1 MTLFVIGYPELST
14 ADDDWIEDI
23 RRKHDPQFELIRP
36 HFTLVFGMTDIDQ
49 HAAVDHVTGVA
60 GWFGK
65 VDFRISRVF
74 VDTANSE
81 GAAFLYLVP
90 EVGHESLYALHERL
104 NEGPL
109 AGTRNHEA
117 TFVPHIT
124 VGRLDDP
131 AEAQKQVSELN
142 QNGIDIAGT
151 VKSLTVARIDDVG
164 LEEVATV
171 PLAS

>member
-14 ADDDWIEDI
+14 ADDGWIEQI
-23 RRKHDPQFELIRP
+23 RRRHDPQFDLIRP
-36 HFTLVFGMTDIDQ
+36 HFTLVFGMTDIDER
-49 HAAVDHVTGVA
+49 AAVDHVGGVA
-60 GWFGK
+60 GWFGA

-90 EVGHESLYALHERL
+90 EQGHQSLYALHERL

-109 AGTRNHEA
+109 AGTQNHEA
-117 TFVPHIT
+117 SFVPHIT
-124 VGRLDDP
+124 IGRLDDP
-131 AEAQKQVSELN
+131 AEAQSQVSELN

-151 VKSLTVARIDDVG
+151 VRALTVARIDEAG

-171 PLAS
+171 ALAS